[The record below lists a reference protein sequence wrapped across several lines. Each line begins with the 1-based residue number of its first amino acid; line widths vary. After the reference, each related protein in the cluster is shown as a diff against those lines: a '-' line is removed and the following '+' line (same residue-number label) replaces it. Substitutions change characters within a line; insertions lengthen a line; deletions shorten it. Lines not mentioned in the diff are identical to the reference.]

1 MITNN
6 CLILIASDYR
16 FRDISVLHCDKQE
29 STKVL
34 YYYQSVEYFTVIE
47 SVFEIKSLLYQMT
60 RKTAAEILNSHL
72 EQDWIRSGSIR
83 LSRTNLHSKS
93 SVAFGKTL
101 TTIKSGSIKS
111 YRAAANDNNTG
122 FSEPYQPGYDT
133 LNIER
138 NSTYHSTIPLNQSQ
152 IDVGMEDTTINP
164 YIPLLNEAK
173 QQNKCIILTQPDHF
187 DTNHL
192 HGPSFELVDP
202 PSCFADVGP
211 EFDQKVY

>member
-1 MITNN
+1 
-6 CLILIASDYR
+6 
-16 FRDISVLHCDKQE
+16 
-29 STKVL
+29 
-34 YYYQSVEYFTVIE
+34 
-47 SVFEIKSLLYQMT
+47 MT

-72 EQDWIRSGSIR
+72 EQDWSRSGSLR
-83 LSRTNLHSKS
+83 LLRTNLHSKS

-111 YRAAANDNNTG
+111 YRAAETNDNTG
-122 FSEPYQPGYDT
+122 FRESYQPGYDT

-138 NSTYHSTIPLNQSQ
+138 NNTYHSTIPLNQSQ
-152 IDVGMEDTTINP
+152 IDVGMEDATINS

-173 QQNKCIILTQPDHF
+173 QQNKHIILTQPDHF

-202 PSCFADVGP
+202 PSYFADVGP